1 MSQATDPETNPA
13 ATPAATIDRLR
24 DEILLATL
32 PNVVFDGWSLQS
44 LRDGTEMAGHEPSAL
59 LRAFPGGVGDAIAH
73 FADWTDRETLNRL
86 DGQPLDSLKVREKI
100 ALAVRSHFD
109 ALAPYREAKRRQL
122 AYLALP
128 QNVGLGLRL
137 LYRSVDAMWFAAGDT
152 STDYNHYTKRALLAA
167 VVSSSTFYWLDDR
180 SEDHAETW
188 AFIDRRLADVMSVG
202 KATAS
207 LGKVGTILSHLPNP
221 LRFAR
226 QLRQRTAATTV
237 DNTAVHM
244 AENI

>member
-1 MSQATDPETNPA
+1 MS
-13 ATPAATIDRLR
+13 IDRLR

-32 PNVVFDGWSLQS
+32 PNVVFDGWSLQA

-59 LRAFPGGVGDAIAH
+59 LRAFPGGVADAIGH

-86 DGQPLDSLKVREKI
+86 DAQPLETMKVREKI
-100 ALAVRSHFD
+100 ALAIRTHFEV
-109 ALAPYREAKRRQL
+109 LAPHREAKRRQL
-122 AYLALP
+122 SYLALP

-137 LYRSVDAMWFAAGDT
+137 LYRTVDSMWFAAGDT

-167 VVSSSTFYWLDDR
+167 VVSSSTFYWLDDQ

-188 AFIDRRLADVMSVG
+188 AFVDRRLADVMNVG

-207 LGKVGTILSHLPNP
+207 LGKVGSLLSYLPNP
-221 LRFAR
+221 VRFAR
-226 QLRQRTAATTV
+226 QVRRRTGDAKAEARTDAA
-237 DNTAVHM
+237 AAHM

>member
-1 MSQATDPETNPA
+1 MSPA
-13 ATPAATIDRLR
+13 MTVDRLR

-32 PNVVFDGWSLQS
+32 PNVVFDGWSLRS

-59 LRAFPGGVGDAIAH
+59 LRAFPGGVADAIEH

-86 DGQPLDSLKVREKI
+86 DSHPLESMKVREKI
-100 ALAVRSHFD
+100 ALAVRTHFEI
-109 ALAPYREAKRRQL
+109 LAPYREAKRRQL
-122 AYLALP
+122 SYLALP

-167 VVSSSTFYWLDDR
+167 VVSSSTFYWFDDQ
-180 SEDHAETW
+180 SEDQAETY
-188 AFIDRRLADVMSVG
+188 AFIDRRLADVMTVG
-202 KATAS
+202 KATTS
-207 LGKVGTILSHLPNP
+207 LGKVGTMLAHLPNP

-226 QLRQRTAATTV
+226 QLRRRPAAAPVDTAA
-237 DNTAVHM
+237 AHM